1 MTTEAASEKSRTQR
15 KKEAIA
21 LQKIGEKL
29 VQLSDEQLRRMD
41 LPAELIGAIV
51 DIRPM
56 TSRGARR
63 RQMQYIGSLMRDVD
77 AAPIEQALLE
87 IEQGEYQRARAFHRV
102 EAWRDRL
109 VDGEDE
115 AMMEILDAFP
125 RADRQR
131 LGQLVRSARKEKQNN
146 TPPKSARNL
155 FRYLRELSESG

>member
-1 MTTEAASEKSRTQR
+1 MEEPGELKKSRTQL

-29 VQLSDEQLRRMD
+29 VQLSDEQIRRMD
-41 LPAELIGAIV
+41 LTTRLIEAIS

-77 AAPIEQALLE
+77 VAPIEQALLE
-87 IEQGEYQRARAFHRV
+87 IEQGEYQRARDFHRL

-109 VDGEDE
+109 VDGDDE
-115 AMMEILDAFP
+115 AMMEILDALP
-125 RADRQR
+125 KADRQR

-146 TPPKSARNL
+146 KHPKSARNL
-155 FRYLRELSESG
+155 FRYLRDLAE

>member
-1 MTTEAASEKSRTQR
+1 MEDTGELEKSRTQR

-29 VQLSDEQLRRMD
+29 IQLSDEQLRRMD
-41 LPAELIGAIV
+41 LPAEIIEAIV

-56 TSRGARR
+56 TSHGARR
-63 RQMQYIGSLMRDVD
+63 RQMQYIGSMMRDVD

-87 IEQGEYQRARAFHRV
+87 IEQGEYQRAREFHRL

-109 VDGEDE
+109 VDGDDA
-115 AMMEILDAFP
+115 AMTEILDVFP
-125 RADRQR
+125 QANRQR

-146 TPPKSARNL
+146 KPPKSARNL
-155 FRYLRELSESG
+155 FRYLRELIE